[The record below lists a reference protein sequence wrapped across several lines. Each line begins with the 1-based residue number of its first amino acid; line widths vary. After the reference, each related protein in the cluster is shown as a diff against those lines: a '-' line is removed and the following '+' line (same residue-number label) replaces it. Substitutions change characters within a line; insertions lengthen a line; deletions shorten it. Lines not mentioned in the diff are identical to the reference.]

1 METGYRE
8 FLFQT
13 LYMLINKPIEEY
25 DILFGK
31 ISKLYDEYLL
41 SDIYHN
47 SVMSEYGAMHH
58 FLITKRDV
66 SLKEKL

>member
-1 METGYRE
+1 METSYRA

-31 ISKLYDEYLL
+31 ISKLYDEYLV
-41 SDIYHN
+41 SDISQDY
-47 SVMSEYGAMHH
+47 SKSEYDAINY
-58 FLITKRDV
+58 FLTQNKETKNA
-66 SLKEKL
+66 